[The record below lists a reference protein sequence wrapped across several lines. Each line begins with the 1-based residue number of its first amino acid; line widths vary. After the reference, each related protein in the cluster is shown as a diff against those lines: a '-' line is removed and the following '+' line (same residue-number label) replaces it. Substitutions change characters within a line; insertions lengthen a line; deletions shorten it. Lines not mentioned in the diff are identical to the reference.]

1 MRDGSNETNSG
12 DMKDLRA
19 SLHRAKSARFAV
31 TTSFALLVVASTMMQ
46 IVSFAAM
53 RPSVDCPRQATSL
66 TEVPTVGT
74 NGIYALNKEK
84 DLTVVLTDNSNADDA
99 MNDSYPNV
107 ANNSYPGVK
116 RHPNGT
122 LYMAY
127 YFAPYHLLPENNRNG
142 KLYTDWNFIDVP
154 HRSISPVTKY
164 DLANESS
171 LAWQDDLAHK
181 HNVGV
186 FIFYQYWLDNSMVM
200 NLPLDMF
207 IQRKRKT
214 KFMLCWANEGGFLGN
229 PRYDKP
235 EQHAYQLLRFFR
247 NENYLTD
254 ADGRKPFM
262 FYIVEGV
269 TKSYVDRFESFLAR
283 YDVHVKISFTYMDY
297 RNKYTLP
304 AWNSFGVEF
313 AVHTNSYYG
322 EYKVRQNNFD
332 TYWQGALVSWDN
344 RPRLASGRTKH
355 RLKRGILD
363 KAHGRGRPRSVQATI
378 GYHSCQHG
386 TQQPR
391 SSGHL
396 VCLE

>member
-1 MRDGSNETNSG
+1 
-12 DMKDLRA
+12 
-19 SLHRAKSARFAV
+19 V
-31 TTSFALLVVASTMMQ
+31 TTSFALLVIASTMIQ
-46 IVSFAAM
+46 IVSLAAM
-53 RPSVDCPRQATSL
+53 RPSIDCPLQTTSL
-66 TEVPTVGT
+66 TGVPAVGT
-74 NGIYALNKEK
+74 NSIQQNASN
-84 DLTVVLTDNSNADDA
+84 TVELTDNSEADDA
-99 MNDSYPNV
+99 MIDSYPNV
-107 ANNSYPGVK
+107 VNNSYPGVK

-127 YFAPYHLLPENNRNG
+127 YFAQYHLLPENNRNG
-142 KLYTDWNFIDVP
+142 KLYTDWDFIDVP

-164 DLANESS
+164 DLANEST

-186 FIFYQYWLDNSMVM
+186 FIFYQYWLNNSMVM

-229 PRYDKP
+229 PLYDKP

-254 ADGRKPFM
+254 SDGRKPFM

-269 TKSYVDRFESFLAR
+269 TKSYVDRFEAFLAR
-283 YDVHVKISFTYMDY
+283 YDVHVKISFTYMEY
-297 RNKYTLP
+297 RNNYTLP
-304 AWNSFGVEF
+304 EWNSFGVEF
-313 AVHTNSYYG
+313 GVHTNSYYG
-322 EYKVRQNNFD
+322 AYKVRHNSFE

-355 RLKRGILD
+355 KLKRGILKKPTGVVD
-363 KAHGRGRPRSVQATI
+363 PAVFKRQLDIIHANMAPNNRDRVVTLFAWNEWNEGATLEPTNEF
-378 GYHSCQHG
+378 GNAFAE
-386 TQQPR
+386 
-391 SSGHL
+391 
-396 VCLE
+396 CLL